1 MKFKT
6 VAVAAAAGAV
16 GYLLGTK
23 AGRARFEQIKARAG
37 ELARDPRVQSG
48 VSSVAG
54 QVREKAHKL
63 PDPVAGVVRTAAE
76 KVETA
81 TKQDSGSLS
90 EPSTS
95 GSTGPAA
102 TSDTTSDT
110 SSDTSSGTTPGTTT
124 FGTPGS
130 SIS

>member
-6 VAVAAAAGAV
+6 VVVAAAAGAV

-23 AGRARFEQIKARAG
+23 AGRAQFEQIKSRAG

-54 QVREKAHKL
+54 QVRENAHKL

-81 TKQDSGSLS
+81 TKQDSGSHS

-95 GSTGPAA
+95 ESAGPA
-102 TSDTTSDT
+102 TTSD
-110 SSDTSSGTTPGTTT
+110 TTPGTTT
-124 FGTPGS
+124 SGTPGTPGA

>member
-6 VAVAAAAGAV
+6 VVVAAAAGAV

-48 VSSVAG
+48 VSNVAG
-54 QVREKAHKL
+54 QVRENAHKL

-81 TKQDSGSLS
+81 TKQDSSSLGD
-90 EPSTS
+90 STS
-95 GSTGPAA
+95 PTDSSPG
-102 TSDTTSDT
+102 TT
-110 SSDTSSGTTPGTTT
+110 SGTTPGTTT
-124 FGTPGS
+124 FGTPGTPGA